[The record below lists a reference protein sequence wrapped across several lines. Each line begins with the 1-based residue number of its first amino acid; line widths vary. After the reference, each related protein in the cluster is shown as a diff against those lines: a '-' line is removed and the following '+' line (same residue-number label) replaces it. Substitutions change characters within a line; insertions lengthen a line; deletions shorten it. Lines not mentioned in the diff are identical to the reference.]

1 MGQTAKPSTVYLK
14 ALIILL
20 ISSIVAGL
28 EVLNDSKTL
37 IKVSGLNNKANISVL
52 LPKNKPFRVEI
63 LNDHRNYGYV
73 L

>member
-28 EVLNDSKTL
+28 EVLNNGETL
-37 IKVSGLNNKANISVL
+37 IKASGLNNKANISVL

-63 LNDHRNYGYV
+63 LNDHRDYGYV